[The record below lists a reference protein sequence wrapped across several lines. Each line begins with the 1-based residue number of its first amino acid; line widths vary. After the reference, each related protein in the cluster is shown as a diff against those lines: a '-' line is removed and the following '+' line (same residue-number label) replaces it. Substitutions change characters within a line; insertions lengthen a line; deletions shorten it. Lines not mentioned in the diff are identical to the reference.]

1 MTLSMK
7 KQSQSRHLQTPLT
20 TRFLTFLNLP
30 MRISKVAFAMS
41 DLSHF
46 LMGDVCIISVE
57 EQI

>member
-1 MTLSMK
+1 MTLSE
-7 KQSQSRHLQTPLT
+7 QSQSRHLQTPLT

-41 DLSHF
+41 HLSHF
-46 LMGDVCIISVE
+46 LLGYVCVVSVE